1 MSEVRY
7 NVDFSGRIIPG
18 WDLDEVKANVAKL
31 LKADEDTVYK
41 LFSGKRFVIKKN
53 VDHQT
58 ALKINNILKDAGAD
72 CVISPTQ
79 NGSATAPPPLPAQS
93 ESVQPVDAPRD
104 ATGHPA
110 ATQPTAGA
118 KPSLNAAEIRPQRF
132 WYMVALL
139 LFLGPMIAGGMTIF
153 NTITTHFSG
162 GTRLI
167 VPGETA
173 IQVKQT
179 GTYVIYYETS
189 AHTQFNFAHYQLGR
203 DFEIALMDLSTG
215 EELNWRPSA
224 FGGSENYGSVV
235 RVAIAEVQFDTVGFY
250 NSEIYGE
257 IPETDSLLI
266 RRFDLAGIIKGV
278 VWTFGLF
285 FLGFIAGPVMA
296 LAVLIKRQNYKRKQL
311 GATLTEEEENKWA
324 MFAHNG
330 TLSTMFVPLGNFL
343 APIIIWQLKKNESEF
358 VVDQAKEALN
368 FQITLIIYMLISF
381 LLVFIFIG
389 FFLIFG
395 LVIFNL
401 IIVIV
406 AGVKANNGEFY
417 RYPMCLRLITQKRY
431 PSRAPIE

>member
-1 MSEVRY
+1 MSEIRY

-18 WDLDEVKANVAKL
+18 WDLDEVRANVAKL
-31 LKADEDTVYK
+31 LKADEETVCK

-58 ALKINNILKDAGAD
+58 ALKINSVFKDAGAD
-72 CVISPTQ
+72 CVLSATQ
-79 NGSATAPPPLPAQS
+79 NSNATAPPPLPAQT
-93 ESVQPVDAPRD
+93 EPGPPVQAP
-104 ATGHPA
+104 TA
-110 ATQPTAGA
+110 ATAPTAPATPAAGA
-118 KPSLNAAEIRPQRF
+118 KPLLNSADIRPRRF
-132 WYMVALL
+132 WYIVAV
-139 LFLGPMIAGGMTIF
+139 LFFLVPMIVGGMTIF

-173 IQVKQT
+173 IQIKQP

-189 AHTQFNFAHYQLGR
+189 AHSQFNLANYQLGR
-203 DFEIALMDLSTG
+203 DFDIALMDLSTG
-215 EELNWRPSA
+215 EELKWRPPQ

-235 RVAIAEVQFDTVGFY
+235 RVAIAEVQFNTVGFY
-250 NSEIYGE
+250 NSEVFGE
-257 IPETDSLLI
+257 IPDSDGLLV
-266 RRFDLAGIIKGV
+266 RRFDLAGIIEGV
-278 VWTFGLF
+278 VWILGLF
-285 FLGFIAGPVMA
+285 FLGFITGPVMA
-296 LAVLIKRQNYKRKQL
+296 LVVLIKRQNYKRKQL

-324 MFAHNG
+324 MFAHIG
-330 TLSTMFVPLGNFL
+330 TFSSMFVPLGNFL

-395 LVIFNL
+395 LVLFNL

-417 RYPMCLRLITQKRY
+417 RYPMCLRLITQKIS
-431 PSRAPIE
+431 PSR